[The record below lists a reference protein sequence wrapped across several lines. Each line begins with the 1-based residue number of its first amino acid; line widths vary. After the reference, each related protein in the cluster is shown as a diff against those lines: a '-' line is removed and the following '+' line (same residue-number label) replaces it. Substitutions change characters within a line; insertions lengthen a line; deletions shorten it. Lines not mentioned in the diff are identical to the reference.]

1 MSNKKKGINP
11 RLKVF
16 FPVVDCLADFLGD
29 TSEVV
34 LHDLARAD
42 ESIVKIRNGHITGRK
57 VGGPLTD
64 VALKMLKEAEEGKDI
79 SGTYYPLTKDGHL
92 LKSNAVIIRD
102 TSGKPIGILAINGDV
117 RPLQVLQEELRGMSD
132 RIEDLLKGST
142 AFIPSSIQNENFGNS
157 PIIVLEDIIREIILK
172 KGKNSESQSM
182 EDKLDIIGS
191 LEDKGVFYMKKAVV
205 LTSEAL
211 NVSPPSIYRYLDL
224 IRRKKSVAGK
234 PPAEK

>member
-1 MSNKKKGINP
+1 MKA
-11 RLKVF
+11 F
-16 FPVVDCLADFLGD
+16 FPVMDCLADFLGD

-34 LHDLARAD
+34 LHDLTRD
-42 ESIVKIRNGHITGRK
+42 DKSIVKIRNGHVTGRK
-57 VGGPLTD
+57 EGGPLTD
-64 VALKMLKEAEEGKDI
+64 VALKMIKDAGEGRDI
-79 SGTYYPLTKDGHL
+79 IGTYYPLTMDGRL
-92 LKSNAVIIRD
+92 LKSNATVIRD
-102 TSGKPIGILAINGDV
+102 INGKIIGILCINLDV
-117 RPLQVLQEELRGMSD
+117 RPLQVLQAELRGMSA

-157 PIIVLEDIIREIILK
+157 PIIMLEDTIRETILK
-172 KGKNSESQSM
+172 KGKNSESLSM

-211 NVSPPSIYRYLDL
+211 NVSPPSIYRYMDL

-234 PPAEK
+234 PLAKNRADLGRK